1 MRSECEAD
9 YLTRINIKN
18 ECTSMT
24 FIRHHKEHATT
35 GTIISVTAI
44 KPFGSILKQQTIRQ
58 VAENGAD
65 L

>member
-1 MRSECEAD
+1 
-9 YLTRINIKN
+9 
-18 ECTSMT
+18 MT